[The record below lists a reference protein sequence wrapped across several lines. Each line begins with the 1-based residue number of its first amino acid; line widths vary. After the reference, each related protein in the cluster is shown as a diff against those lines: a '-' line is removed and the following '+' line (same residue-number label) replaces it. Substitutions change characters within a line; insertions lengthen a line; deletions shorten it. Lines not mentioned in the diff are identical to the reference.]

1 MNSEEGGFPLLNRPS
16 LDELMKKAD
25 SRYSLV
31 VASAKRA
38 RILTERNQGL
48 VGPSSKPV
56 TQALE
61 EISADKVRFRSLKRG
76 PK

>member
-1 MNSEEGGFPLLNRPS
+1 LLNRPS

-25 SRYSLV
+25 SRYTLV
-31 VASAKRA
+31 VISAKRA
-38 RILTERNQGL
+38 RILTEQNQQGV
-48 VGPSSKPV
+48 VGSSAKPV

-61 EISADKVRFRSLKRG
+61 EICAGKIKFRPVKRG

>member
-1 MNSEEGGFPLLNRPS
+1 MLNRPS

-38 RILTERNQGL
+38 RALTEQNEQGV
-48 VGPSSKPV
+48 VGSTAKPV

-61 EISADKVRFRSLKRG
+61 EIAANRVRFRPSKRG
-76 PK
+76 PKQQARS